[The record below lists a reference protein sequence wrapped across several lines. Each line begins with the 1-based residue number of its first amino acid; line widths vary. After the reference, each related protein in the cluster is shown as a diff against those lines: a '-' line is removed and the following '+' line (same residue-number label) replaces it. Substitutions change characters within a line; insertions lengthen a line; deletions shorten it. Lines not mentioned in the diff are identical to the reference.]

1 MVLFSPTMLSLFS
14 GWPKS
19 FMTRDLVICL
29 IWDLVQT
36 VILRMFVDGR
46 TDGRVGIRQLLRV
59 VVVGLQGERLL
70 AVEG

>member
-1 MVLFSPTMLSLFS
+1 M
-14 GWPKS
+14 
-19 FMTRDLVICL
+19 ICL

-36 VILRMFVDGR
+36 VIFRMFVDGR
-46 TDGRVGIRQLLRV
+46 TDGGVGIRQLLRV